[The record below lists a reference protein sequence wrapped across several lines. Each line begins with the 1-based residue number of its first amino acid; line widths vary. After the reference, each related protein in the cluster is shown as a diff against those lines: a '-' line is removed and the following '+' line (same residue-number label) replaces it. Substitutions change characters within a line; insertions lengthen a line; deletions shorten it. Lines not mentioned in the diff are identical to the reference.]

1 MKRGFVAVALVV
13 GLLAVMAVSSFAQT
27 APRTD
32 AWVPGLASF
41 IIPGLGQLLND
52 QMDKA
57 IIHFGVGVG
66 IFIGYSLAA
75 ITYNPYGLFSNSTF
89 ALVGLAHVVW
99 SIYSGLDA
107 YNVAKDQGFSLGM
120 TEDGLTLSYN
130 F

>member
-1 MKRGFVAVALVV
+1 MKQGFVVVVLVI
-13 GLLAVMAVSSFAQT
+13 GLLAVMAASSFAQT

-57 IIHFGVGVG
+57 IIHFGVAVG
-66 IFIGYSLAA
+66 ISVGGSLISSVLFYNGFWYGYSITAA
-75 ITYNPYGLFSNSTF
+75 AYL
-89 ALVGLAHVVW
+89 VW
-99 SIYSGLDA
+99 SAYSGLDA

>member
-1 MKRGFVAVALVV
+1 MKRGFVVVALVV
-13 GLLAVMAVSSFAQT
+13 GLLAVMAASSFAQT

-57 IIHFGVGVG
+57 IIHFGVAAVISVG
-66 IFIGYSLAA
+66 GSLASSMLFHNGFWYGYSITAA
-75 ITYNPYGLFSNSTF
+75 AYL
-89 ALVGLAHVVW
+89 VW
-99 SIYSGLDA
+99 SVYSGLDA

-120 TEDGLTLSYN
+120 TENGLTLSYD

>member
-1 MKRGFVAVALVV
+1 MKQGFVVVVLVI
-13 GLLAVMAVSSFAQT
+13 GLLAVMAASSFAQT

-57 IIHFGVGVG
+57 IIHFGVAVG
-66 IFIGYSLAA
+66 ISVGGSLISSVLSYNGFWYGYSVVAA
-75 ITYNPYGLFSNSTF
+75 AYL
-89 ALVGLAHVVW
+89 VW
-99 SIYSGLDA
+99 SAYSGLDA

-120 TEDGLTLSYN
+120 TEDGLTLSYD

>member
-1 MKRGFVAVALVV
+1 MSKGSIVAIVTVA
-13 GLLAVMAVSSFAQT
+13 LLAVMTVGAVAQA

-57 IIHFGVGVG
+57 IIHFGVAVAISVG
-66 IFIGYSLAA
+66 GSLASSVLLYNGFWYGYSIVAA
-75 ITYNPYGLFSNSTF
+75 AYL
-89 ALVGLAHVVW
+89 VW
-99 SIYSGLDA
+99 SVYSGLDA
-107 YNVAKDQGFSLGM
+107 YNVAKEQGFMLGM

>member
-1 MKRGFVAVALVV
+1 MKRGFVVVALVV
-13 GLLAVMAVSSFAQT
+13 GLLAVMAASSFAQT

-57 IIHFGVGVG
+57 IIHFGVAVG
-66 IFIGYSLAA
+66 ISVGGSLISSVLSYNGFWYGYSVVAA
-75 ITYNPYGLFSNSTF
+75 AYL
-89 ALVGLAHVVW
+89 VW
-99 SIYSGLDA
+99 SAYSGLDA

-120 TEDGLTLSYN
+120 TEDGLTLSYD

>member
-1 MKRGFVAVALVV
+1 MRRGFVVVTLLV

-57 IIHFGVGVG
+57 IIHFGVAVG
-66 IFIGYSLAA
+66 ISVGGSLISSALLYNGFWYGYSVVAA
-75 ITYNPYGLFSNSTF
+75 AYL
-89 ALVGLAHVVW
+89 VW
-99 SIYSGLDA
+99 SAYSGLDA
-107 YNVAKDQGFSLGM
+107 YNVAKDQGFTLGM

>member
-1 MKRGFVAVALVV
+1 
-13 GLLAVMAVSSFAQT
+13 LLAVMAASSFAQT

-57 IIHFGVGVG
+57 IIHFGVAVG
-66 IFIGYSLAA
+66 ISVGGSLISSVLSYNGFWYGYSVVAA
-75 ITYNPYGLFSNSTF
+75 AYL
-89 ALVGLAHVVW
+89 VW
-99 SIYSGLDA
+99 SAYSGLDA

-120 TEDGLTLSYN
+120 TEDGLTLSYD

>member
-1 MKRGFVAVALVV
+1 MKQGFVVVVLVI
-13 GLLAVMAVSSFAQT
+13 GLLAVMAASSFAQT

-57 IIHFGVGVG
+57 IIHFGVAVG
-66 IFIGYSLAA
+66 ISVGGSLISSVLFYNGFWYGYSVVAA
-75 ITYNPYGLFSNSTF
+75 AYL
-89 ALVGLAHVVW
+89 VW
-99 SIYSGLDA
+99 SAYSGLDA
-107 YNVAKDQGFSLGM
+107 YNVAKDQGFTLGM
-120 TEDGLTLSYN
+120 TEDGLTLSYD

>member
-1 MKRGFVAVALVV
+1 MKQGFVVVVLVI
-13 GLLAVMAVSSFAQT
+13 GLLAVMAASSFAQT

-57 IIHFGVGVG
+57 IIHFGVAVG
-66 IFIGYSLAA
+66 ISVGGSLISSVLSYNGFWYGYSVVAA
-75 ITYNPYGLFSNSTF
+75 AYL
-89 ALVGLAHVVW
+89 VW
-99 SIYSGLDA
+99 SAYSGLDA

-120 TEDGLTLSYN
+120 TENGLTLSYD